1 MPSCPSSGARADERA
16 IPRRPERR
24 VPAGMTRGLFVTGT
38 DTGVGKTVVG
48 VALLRALVAAGWSA
62 IGMKPVAAGR
72 AQGEALNADVAALI
86 AAANVAAPLADV
98 NPYSF
103 ARPIAPHLAAREEG
117 AAIDLDR
124 IGAAYTRLAQRA
136 DAVVV
141 EGAGGVRVPLGP
153 GTEMLDLPA
162 RLGLPVLLVVGIRL
176 GCLNHALLSAQALGA
191 REIRIAGWVAN
202 RIDPGMREGDA
213 NVAALVERMPA
224 PLVADIGWCAAGPPP
239 APFDRTALSLL
250 GFAR

>member
-1 MPSCPSSGARADERA
+1 
-16 IPRRPERR
+16 
-24 VPAGMTRGLFVTGT
+24 MTRGLFVTGT

-48 VALLRALVAAGWSA
+48 VALLRALAAAGWSA

-72 AQGEALNADVAALI
+72 AEGEALNADVAALI

-98 NPYSF
+98 NPYCF

-124 IGAAYTRLAQRA
+124 IGAAYARLARLA

-153 GTEMLDLPA
+153 GTEMLDIPA

-176 GCLNHALLSAQALGA
+176 GCLNHALLSAQTLDA
-191 REIRIAGWVAN
+191 RGVRIAGWVAN
-202 RIDPGMREGDA
+202 RIDPAMREGEA
-213 NVAALVERMPA
+213 NVATLAERLPA
-224 PLVADIGWCAAGPPP
+224 PLVADIAWCADGPPS
-239 APFDRTALSLL
+239 APFDRAALSLL